1 MKQLVHNGV
10 IVLEPPS
17 PNGLVIT
24 ARGEPVELTPKQEE
38 MALAWA
44 KKQGTPYVED
54 SVFVRNFLRDFSET
68 LGVNPAL
75 SAEEVDFAPA
85 VDVVL
90 AERETKARL
99 TKEERKAQ
107 AAARKAQREKLRELY
122 VTQRWTVSVSSLLTI
137 PWSPVESSWA
147 GASTRFA
154 ADGRKVQSR

>member
-10 IVLEPPS
+10 LVPDPPS
-17 PNGLVIT
+17 PRGLVIT
-24 ARGEPVELTPKQEE
+24 VRGEPVNLTPEQEE

-44 KKQGTPYVED
+44 NKQGTPYVED
-54 SVFVRNFLRDFSET
+54 PVFVRNFLRDFSQA

-90 AERETKARL
+90 AEREAKARL

-107 AAARKAQREKLRELY
+107 AAARKARREKLRETY
-122 VTQRWTVSVSSLLTI
+122 GYATVDGER
-137 PWSPVESSWA
+137 VELANYTVEPS
-147 GASTRFA
+147 GIFM
-154 ADGRKVQSR
+154 GRGKHP